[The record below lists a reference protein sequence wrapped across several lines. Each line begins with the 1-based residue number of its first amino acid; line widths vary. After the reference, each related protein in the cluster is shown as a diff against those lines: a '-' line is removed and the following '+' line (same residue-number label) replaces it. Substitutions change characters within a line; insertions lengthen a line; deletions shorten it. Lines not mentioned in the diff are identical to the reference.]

1 MKRKLLALFLVVA
14 MLGVSLFAGLTTAGA
29 ENGAKAADGI
39 GPHTYLDMENYANDK
54 TLASF
59 DAAAATEFSEDGAWR
74 TQSVKAEDGTQA
86 SSTVKATTAK
96 AHTGNVSVVADGS
109 NNNFYGFKVTNLDG
123 STLYT
128 VSFYAYIEGDA
139 TTTNEEGEPVQNTF
153 KIDQAYA
160 VAKAV
165 VGGKEYDF
173 IKNGKMDINNTIL
186 GKSYASVDATNK
198 WARVEFDFN
207 PHICRDS
214 GKIDFD
220 LSKEDIYIW
229 FHFTGENTKLYVD
242 DASVYK
248 AFRVDASA
256 NFGGTVTS
264 NLPTDKAIPGE
275 EVVFTAQ
282 PLEGNT
288 FLNWTDI
295 NGKVISTDKELK
307 FTADDNYAYIANFEG
322 PNKPSYDVLASYGFD
337 GTFESYDLNATVP
350 EWYVPIT
357 KGDSAGW
364 YDFTVTDF
372 NTEYFEPLNIKAAEG
387 NKAMAAAGRFREVI
401 LPLRRLVPNTNYK
414 LSFYVY
420 SPDANPDFSLDNFI
434 VTGRDIEYAADA
446 SSYFAFTR
454 KHQSA
459 SGWYRIDM
467 GFNSALSTSAN
478 FLFKFRSNIAEDG
491 GKVYLDDVRLVAIS
505 GSEELANGD
514 FEKGTEGWHGD
525 VNVVADSGKN
535 VLKLDADKSAFTS
548 LLIKQNTSYEIT
560 FKAKGKGTSAALD
573 ASKSEVNTK
582 NYITSVSEV
591 AIDSADWKEYT
602 YKFYSVNHNA
612 FNLAFEAAAGGL
624 LVDDVVVK
632 ESSQISGAII
642 EKIDFESERFALN
655 GADSAFSYVEEDGN
669 TVLKYT
675 HDAESKVDHI
685 FDQPFLSY
693 QAPLDVALRIS
704 VRYKIADG
712 KLGGAAYLAPEYSAQ
727 YGGETGFEQT
737 AKTSDW
743 QTAAFYITNTT
754 HAAFKFK
761 IAAMTGMTLSDFYVD
776 DITISLTPPMV
787 LQESTKITYCE
798 ELYNAIKNFS
808 FEKKVTE
815 NDWANLPSNVKIV
828 EGDALKGSHFLRATA
843 GAHYVV
849 PVTVEA
855 GVEYTFGAS
864 IRGDKNTV
872 GYVGLAINDEGS
884 DFYVNRDDKPAS
896 RIDFDKEETGWS
908 RNGFKITTDASGVAY
923 LVVHVESGTL
933 DIDSLMMFTNNYK
946 YRYDPNDYTVYVPYD
961 YDNLQSPT
969 TVINGGFGEQPY
981 YKPTKDK

>member
-29 ENGAKAADGI
+29 ENGAKAADGV
-39 GPHTYLDMENYANDK
+39 GPHTYYDMENYADGK
-54 TLASF
+54 LLASF
-59 DAAAATEFSEDGAWR
+59 DAAAATEFSEDGTWR

-86 SSTVKATTAK
+86 SSTLKATTAK
-96 AHTGNVSVVADGS
+96 AHTGNVSVVADTTNG
-109 NNNFYGFKVTNLDG
+109 NYYGFKVTDLDV
-123 STLYT
+123 STFYT
-128 VSFYAYIEGDA
+128 VSFYAYIEGPA
-139 TTTNEEGEPVQNTF
+139 TTTNENGEEVQNTF
-153 KIDQAYA
+153 TIDKAYA
-160 VAKAV
+160 VTRV
-165 VGGKEYDF
+165 EIGGKLYDF
-173 IKNGKMDINNTIL
+173 IKDGKMDINNTIL
-186 GKSYASVDATNK
+186 GKSYAAVDATNK

-207 PHICRDS
+207 PHIYRDN
-214 GKIDFD
+214 GKVDFD
-220 LSKEDIYIW
+220 MSKEDIYIW
-229 FHFTGENTKLYVD
+229 FNFTGENTKLYVD
-242 DASVYK
+242 DVSVYK
-248 AFRVDASA
+248 AFRVEASA

-264 NLPTDKAIPGE
+264 SLPTDKAIPGE
-275 EVVFTAQ
+275 EVVLTAQ

-288 FLNWTDI
+288 FLNWTDV
-295 NGKVISTDKELK
+295 NGNAVSTNKELK
-307 FTADDNYAYIANFEG
+307 LTADDNYAYIANFEG
-322 PNKPSYDVLASYGFD
+322 PNKPSYNVFDSIGFD
-337 GTFESYDLNATVP
+337 GTFESYDLGECAP
-350 EWYVPIT
+350 EWYTPIT

-364 YDFTVTDF
+364 YNFPVTDF
-372 NTEYFEPLNIKAAEG
+372 NTEYFAPLNIKAAEG
-387 NKAMAAAGRFREVI
+387 TKAVSVEGRFRDIV
-401 LPLRRLVPNTNYK
+401 LPLRGLIPNTNYK

-420 SPDANPDFSLDNFI
+420 SPDPNPDFSLNNFI
-434 VTGRDIEYAADA
+434 ITDRNTEYSKEA
-446 SSYFAFTR
+446 SFTYIYTQ
-454 KHQSA
+454 KYQSA
-459 SGWYRIDM
+459 SGWYKIDL
-467 GFNSALSTSAN
+467 GFNTATNTSAN
-478 FLFKFRSNIAEDG
+478 FLFKFSSNIAGDG
-491 GKVYLDDVRLVAIS
+491 GKMYFDDVSLYAIN
-505 GSEELANGD
+505 GSEELVNGD
-514 FEKGTEGWHGD
+514 FEKGTEGWGGD

-535 VLKLDADKSAFTS
+535 VLKLDADKTAYAD
-548 LLIKQNTSYEIT
+548 LIIKQNTSYEIT

-573 ASKSEVNTK
+573 VAKSEVTPK

-602 YKFYSVNHNA
+602 YKFYSVNNNA
-612 FNLAFEAAAGGL
+612 FKLAFEAAAGGL

-632 ESSQISGAII
+632 ESQQISGAII
-642 EKIDFESERFALN
+642 EKIDFESDRFALN

-704 VRYKIADG
+704 VRYKIAAG
-712 KLGGAAYLAPEYSAQ
+712 KLGGAAFLAPEYSAQ

-743 QTAAFYITNTT
+743 QTATFYITNTT

-761 IAAMTGMTLSDFYVD
+761 IAAMIGMTLSDFYVD

-787 LQESTKITYCE
+787 LQETTKITYCE
-798 ELYNAIKNFS
+798 ELYNVIKNFS

-896 RIDFDKEETGWS
+896 RIDFNKEETGWS
-908 RNGFKITTDASGVAY
+908 RNGFKISTDASGVAY

-961 YDNLQSPT
+961 YDNLKSPT